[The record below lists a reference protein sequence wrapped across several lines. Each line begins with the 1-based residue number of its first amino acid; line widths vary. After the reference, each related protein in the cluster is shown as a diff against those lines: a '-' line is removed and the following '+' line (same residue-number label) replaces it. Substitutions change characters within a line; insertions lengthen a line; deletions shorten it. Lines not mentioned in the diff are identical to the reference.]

1 MNGKDMQQDMAQNA
15 MDNAAAERA
24 AAEWDAKQEDTVL
37 EDITITI
44 QLKAPFPREYFYS
57 FSAEIS
63 TLLKEYPMSHGWR
76 NSYSMSYR
84 YTAPPT
90 TTKREVK

>member
-1 MNGKDMQQDMAQNA
+1 MNDKDMAQNA

-37 EDITITI
+37 YEDITITI
-44 QLKAPFPREYFYS
+44 QLKAPLPREYFYS

-63 TLLKEYPMSHGWR
+63 TLLKEYQI
-76 NSYSMSYR
+76 NSWSYR

-90 TTKREVK
+90 TTKREVNR

>member
-1 MNGKDMQQDMAQNA
+1 MNDKDMQQDMAQNA

-44 QLKAPFPREYFYS
+44 QMKAPFPRKYFYS

-63 TLLKEYPMSHGWR
+63 TLLKEYQI
-76 NSYSMSYR
+76 NSWSYR

-90 TTKREVK
+90 TTKREVN

>member
-63 TLLKEYPMSHGWR
+63 TLLKEYPI
-76 NSYSMSYR
+76 NSWSYR